1 MMNIKELEDLI
12 NNNEFKYIFLD
23 VDGVIFH
30 SVEAMVKL
38 LNKRHNINVN
48 PKNITSWNFSNCYP
62 NMTDEE
68 VEWLFTTNEF
78 FDNVKMIDGVKEFIL
93 KYIDKIIL
101 VTKGNINNINQ
112 KRIYFDLNGLE
123 RVKMLGIPLNISKDI
138 INMWGSVFIDDS
150 TNNLNEVTTAKLKIQ
165 FNEYGSEIADK
176 CEWSKG
182 WDGIRMESWV

>member
-1 MMNIKELEDLI
+1 MINIKELEELI
-12 NNNEFKYIFLD
+12 ERENFKHVYLD
-23 VDGVIFH
+23 IDGVVFH
-30 SVEAMVKL
+30 SVEAIVKI
-38 LNKRHNINVN
+38 LNRRYYTDVN
-48 PKNITSWNFSNCYP
+48 PRDITSWNFSDCYP
-62 NMTDEE
+62 YMTNDKIER
-68 VEWLFTTNEF
+68 LFTTNEF

-123 RVKMLGIPLNISKDI
+123 NVKMIGIPLNVSKDV
-138 INMWGSVFIDDS
+138 INMYDSVFIDDC

-182 WDGIRMESWV
+182 WDGIRMENWV